1 MYMLYIVHVHVHV
14 LNSYTLYYLYPLVS
28 GSSAGAAAL
37 QPGDMVEVCEG
48 SLVNLQGKVLS
59 INGDSVI
66 IMPKHEELTVSII

>member
-1 MYMLYIVHVHVHV
+1 MYIYIS
-14 LNSYTLYYLYPLVS
+14 LSLSPLVS

-59 INGDSVI
+59 INGDAVI
-66 IMPKHEELTVSII
+66 IMPKHEELTVSIM